1 MRMVQQRTALAPLLR
16 AATAPG
22 GKALA
27 ALQSPAEG
35 AGKVR
40 FLVARPA
47 SPVDLAGMM
56 EIAGSVNLASMRGE
70 EAKNRLA
77 VEQSARTLAG
87 ALPWQQGLLLL
98 GADLFP
104 AGGGP
109 AELAGNVKLQVGW
122 GGCWKKTRH
131 ARLFNF
137 PGLQTWAEHEHLT
150 YQPNAPDQY
159 TLELAGLSVL
169 PRHRGKSVARFLS
182 EAWALFVLLHQDELR
197 RRIGTIASLYANVL
211 TADADGRYPFYE
223 QVVRPL
229 FGGLDY
235 DTVDT
240 YRYARCDARSP
251 ILDEFLDARGEQ
263 PRARIPCHLLPE
275 ELRQGL
281 GQVREQS
288 VGCQKNL
295 ERLGFARTDK
305 YDVLDGGQYF
315 ETTFARLDR
324 TMRRREHTVRCVR
337 DGEVFSD
344 APVLTLAPAGRPMP
358 SFCCART
365 AAWVRGDELLLSQ
378 EVCEALRLGRHERVV
393 ALTAQAAPRE

>member
-1 MRMVQQRTALAPLLR
+1 MRRTQQREAPAPLLQ
-16 AATAPG
+16 AATAPR
-22 GKALA
+22 KALA
-27 ALQSPAEG
+27 AWRAPADG
-35 AGKVR
+35 TAKFR

-47 SPVDLAGMM
+47 APADLSGMM
-56 EIAGSVNLASMRGE
+56 EIAGSVNLASMRAE

-77 VEQSARTLAG
+77 LEQSARTLAG

-137 PGLQTWAEHEHLT
+137 PGLQTWAEHEYLT
-150 YQPNAPDQY
+150 YQPNDPDEY

-182 EAWALFVLLHQDELR
+182 DAWALFVLLYREDLR
-197 RRIGTIASLYANVL
+197 RQIGSIVSLYANVL
-211 TADADGRYPFYE
+211 TADVAGQYPFYE

-235 DTVDT
+235 DTVDA
-240 YRYARCDARSP
+240 YRYARCGARSP

-263 PRARIPCHLLPE
+263 PRARILCQLLPE
-275 ELRQGL
+275 ALRQGL
-281 GQVREQS
+281 GQVRDQS
-288 VGCQKNL
+288 VGCRKNL

-315 ETTFARLDR
+315 ETTPDRLDR
-324 TMRRREHTVRCVR
+324 TLARQEYTVRCVR
-337 DGEVFSD
+337 DSELFSE
-344 APVLTLAPAGRPMP
+344 APVLTVAPAGRPMP
-358 SFCCART
+358 SFCCARV
-365 AAWVRGDELLLSQ
+365 AAWVRGDELFLDH

-393 ALTAQAAPRE
+393 ALTAPAAPRE

>member
-1 MRMVQQRTALAPLLR
+1 MMQQLESLAPLLR
-16 AATAPG
+16 ATAAPNGKAATARRGPT
-22 GKALA
+22 
-27 ALQSPAEG
+27 EG
-35 AGKVR
+35 AGKFR

-47 SPVDLAGMM
+47 ARADLAGMM

-70 EAKNRLA
+70 EEKNRLA
-77 VEQSARTLAG
+77 IEQSARTLGG

-137 PGLQTWAEHEHLT
+137 PGLQTWAEHEYLT
-150 YQPNAPDQY
+150 YQPNDPDEY

-182 EAWALFVLLHQDELR
+182 EAWALFVLLYRDELR
-197 RRIGTIASLYANVL
+197 RQVGTIASLFANVL
-211 TADADGRYPFYE
+211 TADAGGRYPFYE

-235 DTVDT
+235 DTVDA

-263 PRARIPCHLLPE
+263 PRARILCQLLPDA
-275 ELRQGL
+275 LRQGL
-281 GQVREQS
+281 GQVRDQS
-288 VGCQKNL
+288 VGCQRNL
-295 ERLGFARTDK
+295 ERLGFSRTDK

-315 ETTFARLDR
+315 ETTLDRLDR
-324 TMRRREHTVRCVR
+324 TTQRREYPVRCVR
-337 DGEVFSD
+337 EDEFSPD
-344 APVLTLAPAGRPMP
+344 SPMLTVAPAGRPMQ
-358 SFCCART
+358 SFRCART
-365 AAWVRGDELLLSQ
+365 ACGARRDELLLGQ
-378 EVCEALRLGRHERVV
+378 EVYETLRLGRHERVV
-393 ALTAQAAPRE
+393 ALTAQAAARE